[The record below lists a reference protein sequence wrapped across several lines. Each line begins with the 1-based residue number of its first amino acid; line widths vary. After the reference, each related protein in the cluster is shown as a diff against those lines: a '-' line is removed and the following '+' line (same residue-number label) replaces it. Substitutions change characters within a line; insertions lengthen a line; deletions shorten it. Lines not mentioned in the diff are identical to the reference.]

1 MCYLCELQWDRYLL
15 CDGSPDPTIPGEI
28 NTYINL
34 WRENTTDRSV
44 DIILNESLLI
54 LRVSEIM
61 MLFTSEVDNHCDV
74 TVRMFLV
81 LIF

>member
-1 MCYLCELQWDRYLL
+1 MLQIEKNNIFLCYLCELQWDRYLL

-54 LRVSEIM
+54 LRVNENNYVVYIG
-61 MLFTSEVDNHCDV
+61 C
-74 TVRMFLV
+74 
-81 LIF
+81 